1 MPHSSLELIP
11 GKLRPASLLDLDEEV
26 SDVLDPAEYRQARNG
41 LAVVALDLEPG
52 PWSTDVLDHFG
63 ERAFAL
69 LVTKGL
75 LVRDVVIAGNA
86 ASELLTAGDLAEHH
100 GVADSFLPAAVHW
113 TVAAPTTIALL
124 DERLVIAIRSW
135 PGVSTL
141 FMRRAA
147 YQVARAATH
156 RAIAQLPRV
165 EVRLL
170 ALFWHLAERW
180 GRISP
185 NGVIVPLTL
194 THETAGRLVGARRPT
209 VSLALKEL
217 ARQDAVIRRADGS
230 WLLNP
235 NSLEVL
241 AEVDADAWQPADAV
255 LTALPAEPVE
265 PARPV
270 VARAS
275 RDDELREVIERV
287 RQLRVEHAARLVR
300 VAATRARCEDTRAAI
315 QLRRRQPQVPAPP
328 AP

>member
-1 MPHSSLELIP
+1 M
-11 GKLRPASLLDLDEEV
+11 
-26 SDVLDPAEYRQARNG
+26 
-41 LAVVALDLEPG
+41 
-52 PWSTDVLDHFG
+52 
-63 ERAFAL
+63 
-69 LVTKGL
+69 
-75 LVRDVVIAGNA
+75 
-86 ASELLTAGDLAEHH
+86 
-100 GVADSFLPAAVHW
+100 HW

-124 DERLVIAIRSW
+124 DERLVVAVRTW

-147 YQVARAATH
+147 CQVARAATH

-165 EVRLL
+165 ETRLL

-180 GRISP
+180 GRVSP
-185 NGVIVPLTL
+185 AGVIVPLTL

-217 ARQDAVIRRADGS
+217 ARQNAVIRRPDGS

-235 NSLEVL
+235 VSLEVL
-241 AEVDADAWQPADAV
+241 AEVDAGAWQPADAV
-255 LTALPAEPVE
+255 LATLPAEPIE

-270 VARAS
+270 ARPT

-287 RQLRVEHAARLVR
+287 RQLRVEHEARLAR

-315 QLRRRQPQVPAPP
+315 QLRRRQPPVPARP
-328 AP
+328 APSGPSPPLTTPPGGELSGDRHVTRQ